1 MKPRTHIRAGQPC
14 WKIGWSELISYRDLL
29 WFLVRRDFSTVYKQ
43 SVLGPLWFVIQP
55 LATTLVFTIVFGQI
69 AGLSSGGVPQFL
81 FYNGGLV
88 LWYYFQG
95 CLNDISGTFVANAHM
110 FGKVYFPRL
119 IVPIALV
126 IKNLG
131 QLALNFVFF
140 LAFLAYFMIRQP
152 GCVHPGPGMALLP
165 LFVIQTALAGM
176 GAGLWLA
183 ALTAK
188 YRDLRFALTFLSQLW
203 MFATPIPWPAEKVS
217 ATWHWILLVNP
228 MAGPVIFFRQAFL
241 GTGSVDLSVLA
252 CGALLSLGLFLSGLL
267 LFNRVQKTFIDT
279 V

>member
-1 MKPRTHIRAGQPC
+1 MHRTHIRAGQP
-14 WKIGWSELISYRDLL
+14 WWTINAKEIAEYRDLL
-29 WFLVRRDFSTVYKQ
+29 WFLIRRDFATVYTQ
-43 SVLGPLWFVIQP
+43 SILGPLWFVIQP
-55 LATTLVFTIVFGQI
+55 LATTLVFTVVFGQI
-69 AGLSSGGVPQFL
+69 AGIGSDGVPQFL

-95 CLNDISGTFVANAHM
+95 CLNDISGTFITNAHM

-126 IKNLG
+126 AKNLG
-131 QLALNFVFF
+131 QLALNFLFF
-140 LAFLAYFMIRQP
+140 LGFLGYFLIFRNA
-152 GCVHPGPGMALLP
+152 GLHPGPGMALLP
-165 LFVIQTALAGM
+165 LLVVQTAMAGM

-203 MFATPIPWPAEKVS
+203 MFASPIAWSADKVS
-217 ATWHWILLVNP
+217 GTWHWVLMVNP
-228 MAGPVIFFRQAFL
+228 MAGPVTVFRHAFL
-241 GTGSVDLSVLA
+241 GSGSIDLPVVYSGFAISVLLFA
-252 CGALLSLGLFLSGLL
+252 TGLMA
-267 LFNRVQKTFIDT
+267 FNRVQRNFIDT